1 MATLSRT
8 QAAGPGLER
17 FKLDSEYVGPLAC
30 PCNRGHWHSSSSHG
44 TTVLGPGDA
53 GVAVFRQRLRHQ
65 SLQQLREPLATRAR
79 SNSLSRQPTRP
90 WPVLELK
97 PQDGPDLKKLKFHCA
112 RSADAACAA
121 SRSKQTLRF
130 YETNL
135 QDAVS
140 VDCELSL

>member
-1 MATLSRT
+1 MVTLYADPEHRPPAREEV
-8 QAAGPGLER
+8 QVGLGVCWTTGM
-17 FKLDSEYVGPLAC
+17 S
-30 PCNRGHWHSSSSHG
+30 CNRGHWHSSCSHG

-79 SNSLSRQPTRP
+79 SNPLSRQPTRP

-112 RSADAACAA
+112 RFAPLAQPRRAI
-121 SRSKQTLRF
+121 SKL
-130 YETNL
+130 
-135 QDAVS
+135 
-140 VDCELSL
+140 